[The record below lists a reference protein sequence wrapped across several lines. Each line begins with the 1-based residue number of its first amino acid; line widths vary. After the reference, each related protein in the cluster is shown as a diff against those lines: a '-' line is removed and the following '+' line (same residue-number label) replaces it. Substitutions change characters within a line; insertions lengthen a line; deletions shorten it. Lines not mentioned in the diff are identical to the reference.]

1 MSNKKLGMDDVRG
14 GRVQGSANGSA
25 MAHKGKD
32 RRNVGDKQE
41 GKEGA
46 GEEGGTHGIIKSGIG
61 SGE

>member
-1 MSNKKLGMDDVRG
+1 MDNVRG